1 VEIGGKQML
10 GFMVP
15 LPGRPGRRHLEW
27 SEWGPRP
34 RASDPPWPDTE
45 PSYRFRVVPIEPPP
59 PGPTQEELDAAEAAE
74 AQAKF
79 DAMDPHATV
88 AAWIEWTRYGA
99 TEEQQAAALARI
111 SARATMV
118 EEMSALIQSPDGETA
133 AEALRLIARL
143 PEAPKGL
150 VAQMEAV
157 GRDLAERIR
166 RFNAS
171 KPEDDPSYE
180 GAADVSVRFSP
191 WLDAAR
197 NLRERC
203 GADFAPELKEILELS
218 RVRTDSQAMRGDVVR
233 VASYWMQQWTG
244 LAPLPTDPPPR

>member
-1 VEIGGKQML
+1 
-10 GFMVP
+10 
-15 LPGRPGRRHLEW
+15 
-27 SEWGPRP
+27 
-34 RASDPPWPDTE
+34 
-45 PSYRFRVVPIEPPP
+45 
-59 PGPTQEELDAAEAAE
+59 
-74 AQAKF
+74 
-79 DAMDPHATV
+79 
-88 AAWIEWTRYGA
+88 
-99 TEEQQAAALARI
+99 
-111 SARATMV
+111 
-118 EEMSALIQSPDGETA
+118 
-133 AEALRLIARL
+133 
-143 PEAPKGL
+143 
-150 VAQMEAV
+150 MEAV